1 MKPGPDAGL
10 EAALDQRRKRLDQER
25 QVLAERE
32 LALQQ
37 QAARL
42 AQAEARVRMV
52 LMQMDAAQQPV
63 QGAPLA
69 VVVLSDLEQLVRWCE
84 TQARAERER
93 LEAMHAEA
101 DEARGAVAA
110 AHQQVRALELVL
122 ESRAA
127 ERAEKQ
133 RRTELRLADETA
145 ARVHSQK
152 QVAR

>member
-1 MKPGPDAGL
+1 MLRPDAGL
-10 EAALDQRRKRLDQER
+10 EAALDQRRTRLDQER

-37 QAARL
+37 QAARV
-42 AQAEARVRMV
+42 AEAEARVRMV

-63 QGAPLA
+63 PGAPLA
-69 VVVLSDLEQLVRWCE
+69 VLMLSDLEQLVRWCE
-84 TQARAERER
+84 TQVRAERER
-93 LEAMHAEA
+93 LGAMRAEA
-101 DEARGAVAA
+101 NEARGAVAA

-122 ESRAA
+122 EARAA

-133 RRTELRLADETA
+133 RRAELRLADETA

-152 QVAR
+152 VASR